1 MLKIII
7 LFLFYLSMKPKPKP
21 KKKKTLSGTIYN
33 LVSSF
38 FLHLKVIS
46 PFKKISFIF
55 FMSEKGKFLAIN
67 KCCKT
72 SC

>member
-21 KKKKTLSGTIYN
+21 KKKTLSGTIYN

-55 FMSEKGKFLAIN
+55 FTSEKGKFLAIN